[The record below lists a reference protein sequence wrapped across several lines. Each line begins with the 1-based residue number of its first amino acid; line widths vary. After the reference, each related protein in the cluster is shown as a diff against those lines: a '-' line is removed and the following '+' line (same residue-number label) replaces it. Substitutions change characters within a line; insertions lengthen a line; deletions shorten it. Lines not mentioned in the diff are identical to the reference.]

1 MNTETIKEIKENA
14 LAAIDSPEEPDT
26 SEVVEWI
33 ETVVML
39 CDLIEEER
47 LENKSH
53 EGIEET
59 P

>member
-1 MNTETIKEIKENA
+1 MNAEKIKEIKENA
-14 LAAIDSPEEPDT
+14 LAAIDSPEEPDV
-26 SEVVEWI
+26 SEVVEWL

-53 EGIEET
+53 EDIEET
-59 P
+59 L